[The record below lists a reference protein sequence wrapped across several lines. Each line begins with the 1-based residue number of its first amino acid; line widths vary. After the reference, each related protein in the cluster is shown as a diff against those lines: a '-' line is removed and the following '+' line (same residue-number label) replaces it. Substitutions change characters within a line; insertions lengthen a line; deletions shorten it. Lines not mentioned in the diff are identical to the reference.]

1 MYKKITLLSMVA
13 VLLLVQACS
22 SMVPA
27 QDAQSRAKVAEGFYD
42 RYLGYISY
50 PAKES
55 FHNRLSEGAYRDSG
69 YLLQAF
75 FAKLVTLVEGNL
87 FFDPVPMAQ
96 DILSNF
102 SVDVSAEADR
112 AVVRLQFGDL
122 SVKDLLISLVEE
134 DGTWKINGIC
144 LMG

>member
-27 QDAQSRAKVAEGFYD
+27 QDAQSPAEVTEVFYKG
-42 RYLGYISY
+42 YLGYIGNS
-50 PAKES
+50 AKES

-69 YLLQAF
+69 YRLQAF
-75 FAKLVTLVEGNL
+75 VAELVRLVEGNL

-96 DILSNF
+96 NILSNF

-112 AVVRLQFGDL
+112 AVVHLQFGDY
-122 SVKDLLISLVEE
+122 SVNDLLISLVEE
-134 DGTWKINGIC
+134 DGIWKISGIYI
-144 LMG
+144 MD